1 MKTLKFIF
9 LILITVTLACNTAK
23 TGRTPKAPRR
33 DVPIAINISTENNAT
48 ANFINVDY
56 YRLKVLD
63 ELEQFQSVNFVL
75 VGRDENP
82 EVILDLNIDNFT
94 LWPRDERISRRR
106 LSRSIVV
113 GKDAAGKPLYQT
125 ISATVDLVQ
134 VQRRSN
140 ARFVTTL
147 TAKGDPPLKFQRT
160 FAPNY
165 NYVNTYIDNIQGDPR
180 AVDASI
186 SMSRGMGFEPRED
199 DFLLLLSKE
208 EMLRRLSSELRKYY
222 DTKPKASE

>member
-1 MKTLKFIF
+1 MKKFGLVFLVLLVSSVACKSRNTPRVLK
-9 LILITVTLACNTAK
+9 
-23 TGRTPKAPRR
+23 R
-33 DVPIAINISTENNAT
+33 DVSIAIAIRAGNNAT
-48 ANFINVDY
+48 TNFINMDY
-56 YRLKVLD
+56 FRLQVLD

-75 VGRDENP
+75 VGEDENP
-82 EVILDLNIDNFT
+82 EVILDLNIDNFI
-94 LWPRDERISRRR
+94 LWPRDERVSRRR
-106 LSRSIVV
+106 ISRAIVV

-125 ISATVDLVQ
+125 VSATVDLVQ

-147 TAKGDPPLKFQRT
+147 IAKGDPPLKFQRT
-160 FAPNY
+160 FSPNY
-165 NYVNTYIDNIQGDPR
+165 NYVNTYIDNIQGDRR

-186 SMSRGMGFEPRED
+186 SMSGGMGFEPMED

-222 DTKPKASE
+222 DTKTKVSE